1 MHTKRKFRL
10 VLFIFLPAILIL
22 LTARVI
28 HQGRNPES
36 LPTSTPISFLDADY
50 KVTIPDKA
58 LLQNYLTVSI
68 ETDPGTG
75 CKLTFIAPSGGMHEM
90 DRVADANGICEW
102 RWKLEESY
110 GKGHGRLIFTVN
122 GVSDT
127 HFIDIRSGF

>member
-1 MHTKRKFRL
+1 MSRKRKFQI
-10 VLFIFLPAILIL
+10 VLFVFFPAIIL
-22 LTARVI
+22 LLGARVI
-28 HQGRNPES
+28 HQGQVNET
-36 LPTSTPISFLDADY
+36 LPTATPISFLDADY

-58 LLQNYLTVSI
+58 LLQNYLTVSLK
-68 ETDPGTG
+68 TDPGTE

-90 DRVADANGICEW
+90 DTIADTSGVCEW

-127 HFIDIRSGF
+127 HFIDIRAGF

>member
-10 VLFIFLPAILIL
+10 VLFIFLPAILLL

-28 HQGRNPES
+28 HQERNLES
-36 LPTSTPISFLDADY
+36 QPTATPLVFIDADY
-50 KVTIPDKA
+50 AVTIPDKA
-58 LLQNYLTVSI
+58 LIKNYLTVSL
-68 ETDPGTG
+68 EADPDTV
-75 CKLTFIAPSGGMHEM
+75 CKLTFIAPSGEMREM
-90 DRVADANGICEW
+90 DTVADAGGVCEW

-127 HFIDIRSGF
+127 HFIDIRAGF

>member
-28 HQGRNPES
+28 QQGRNPET
-36 LPTSTPISFLDADY
+36 LPTATPLLFLDADY
-50 KVTIPDKA
+50 AVTIPDKA
-58 LLQNYLTVSI
+58 LMKNYLTVSL
-68 ETDPGTG
+68 ETDPGTE
-75 CKLTFIAPSGGMHEM
+75 CKLTFIAPLGGMQEM
-90 DRVADANGICEW
+90 DTVADTNGVCEW

-127 HFIDIRSGF
+127 HFIDIRAGF